1 MVVQRESISTRT
13 AICHM
18 LAYFTIKAQKSCLI
32 HASKCKFFY
41 NTAIVSLICKII
53 NDILLK
59 NLTFQTGQKKMGQRE
74 EIIIKK
80 IYIIMEEIII
90 KKIYIIMVTEPKA
103 RME

>member
-18 LAYFTIKAQKSCLI
+18 LAYFTIKAQKSCFI

-53 NDILLK
+53 NDIPLK
-59 NLTFQTGQKKMGQRE
+59 NLTFQTEQKKMGQRE
-74 EIIIKK
+74 E
-80 IYIIMEEIII
+80 IMEEIII

>member
-41 NTAIVSLICKII
+41 NIAIVSLIYKII
-53 NDILLK
+53 NDIPLK
-59 NLTFQTGQKKMGQRE
+59 NLTFQTGQKKVGQRE
-74 EIIIKK
+74 GIIIKK
-80 IYIIMEEIII
+80 
-90 KKIYIIMVTEPKA
+90 KYIIMVTEPKT